1 MAIQRLEVGDVAG
14 PHPRAGIVTL
24 PKTAFPTDF
33 MGHKE
38 ALGSR
43 ARQRFLRRAAS
54 GQHCWR
60 GY

>member
-1 MAIQRLEVGDVAG
+1 MSAG
-14 PHPRAGIVTL
+14 QHPRAGIVTL

-43 ARQRFLRRAAS
+43 ARQRFLRRA
-54 GQHCWR
+54 GQWSTLLER
-60 GY
+60 LLTSPR